1 MEEGMKTSDE
11 LELDGAGYPDVEF
24 EELDADTGSEE
35 IELLMKC
42 VGAARDCGV

>member
-1 MEEGMKTSDE
+1 MRPIDE

-24 EELDADTGSEE
+24 EELDDDGDAENEE

-42 VGAARDCGV
+42 VGAARSCGA